1 MKGNKW
7 KGAVSWLCIIAL
19 VLTSCFATFALPTNA
34 FASEEGTV
42 IDVTD
47 FGADPSG
54 QEDSAVPIQ
63 KAIEAAKEVDGP
75 VTIYF
80 PKGEYNIWPDDAIT
94 RRIYIS
100 NSTTPS
106 NTELEENSIRT
117 IGILL
122 EDMQD
127 VTLDGGGSKLI
138 FHGKMMSFAVID
150 CENVKI
156 QNLTYDFARPYVID
170 LTVEAVTEDTA
181 TVYIPDCYE
190 YAIDG
195 NRLIFY
201 GEVSPKTGNRYWIYD
216 NYPFDQWNNLLTGEI
231 HRAWDGCM
239 TLFENC
245 TSIEEL
251 GNRRVLFHYS
261 APPKAQAGYNIQIKE
276 TTRDNPSML
285 LWESEDVTIRDI
297 NANFLHSFA
306 IIGQFSKDI
315 TIDNVDVATNAR
327 KGTKTAASA
336 DVIQM
341 SGCGGKITVQN
352 CYFNNS
358 QDDPI
363 NIHGT
368 FLEIRRSWRPIK
380 SACAIWSARPT
391 VSRTIMWATRS
402 SLLRVP
408 ACRPLVLKRC
418 GTPLSPRWKIPQRK
432 TMTWKTGRTSSSLLT
447 GTSQTR
453 F

>member
-201 GEVSPKTGNRYWIYD
+201 GEVSPKTGNRY
-216 NYPFDQWNNLLTGEI
+216 
-231 HRAWDGCM
+231 
-239 TLFENC
+239 
-245 TSIEEL
+245 
-251 GNRRVLFHYS
+251 
-261 APPKAQAGYNIQIKE
+261 
-276 TTRDNPSML
+276 
-285 LWESEDVTIRDI
+285 
-297 NANFLHSFA
+297 
-306 IIGQFSKDI
+306 
-315 TIDNVDVATNAR
+315 
-327 KGTKTAASA
+327 
-336 DVIQM
+336 
-341 SGCGGKITVQN
+341 
-352 CYFNNS
+352 
-358 QDDPI
+358 
-363 NIHGT
+363 
-368 FLEIRRSWRPIK
+368 
-380 SACAIWSARPT
+380 
-391 VSRTIMWATRS
+391 
-402 SLLRVP
+402 
-408 ACRPLVLKRC
+408 
-418 GTPLSPRWKIPQRK
+418 
-432 TMTWKTGRTSSSLLT
+432 
-447 GTSQTR
+447 
-453 F
+453 

>member
-127 VTLDGGGSKLI
+127 ITLDGGGSKLI

-327 KGTKTAASA
+327 KGTK
-336 DVIQM
+336 
-341 SGCGGKITVQN
+341 
-352 CYFNNS
+352 
-358 QDDPI
+358 P
-363 NIHGT
+363 
-368 FLEIRRSWRPIK
+368 
-380 SACAIWSARPT
+380 
-391 VSRTIMWATRS
+391 
-402 SLLRVP
+402 
-408 ACRPLVLKRC
+408 RPL
-418 GTPLSPRWKIPQRK
+418 
-432 TMTWKTGRTSSSLLT
+432 RT
-447 GTSQTR
+447 
-453 F
+453 